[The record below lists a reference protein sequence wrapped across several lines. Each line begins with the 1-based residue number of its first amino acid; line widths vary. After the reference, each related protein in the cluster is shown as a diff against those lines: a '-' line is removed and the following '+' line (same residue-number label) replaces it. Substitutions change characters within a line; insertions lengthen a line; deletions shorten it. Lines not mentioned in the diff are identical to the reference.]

1 MDEISFDI
9 QESPTLLQNQNKCKM
24 QAEAISYSP
33 QFPRRCSQMLKKDA
47 WLLTLVYCEFWIS
60 AAFGLLQPFF
70 PVLASSKGLDA
81 WKYGFVFSAC
91 KLSMFIGSLLGDNFM
106 TATSP
111 LTCYLVGLGGFSIFT
126 VVFGCLFWAPDGN
139 VLLGLSITLV
149 TLGGFTNTLYLVSM
163 FAVVT
168 TRFRKSPGYI
178 IAFLEFLWGS
188 GTMVGA
194 AIGGA
199 LIDVWDFPLPFFVLG
214 VITILMFPIIVKIGP
229 NLNNAGE
236 CASVDTAKREPDMKY
251 ARLLRDPEYL
261 AAMITLMLSWIMLGF
276 NEPTLEPSLREFNF
290 SSTETGIVY
299 TVQFASYA
307 AGGVIAGASCSFHL
321 EAFYSLVGLTLS
333 SLGYLLVGPAPF
345 IHSTRYLWMVYLSQV
360 FIGLGASA
368 QFICGYCRALKLVLL
383 RGYPDNIRSSGF
395 VSSSVFTF
403 AVFGS
408 IVTPPAAGYLVE
420 TFGYPT
426 GSMAMLGLLL
436 AWLPV
441 TFCIWIKS
449 LFPCHKYRTVD
460 TRNENK

>member
-1 MDEISFDI
+1 
-9 QESPTLLQNQNKCKM
+9 
-24 QAEAISYSP
+24 
-33 QFPRRCSQMLKKDA
+33 MLKRDA

-91 KLSMFIGSLLGDNFM
+91 KLSMFIGSLLGDKFM
-106 TATSP
+106 MATSP
-111 LTCYLVGLGGFSIFT
+111 LTCYLVGLGGFSLFT

-139 VLLGLSITLV
+139 VLLGLAITLV
-149 TLGGFTNTLYLVSM
+149 TLGGLTNTLYLVSM

-168 TRFRKSPGYI
+168 TRFRKCPGYI

-214 VITILMFPIIVKIGP
+214 VITFLMFPIIIRIGR

-236 CASVDTAKREPDMKY
+236 CASVDAAKREPDMKY
-251 ARLLRDPEYL
+251 ARLLWDPEYL
-261 AAMITLMLSWIMLGF
+261 AALITLTLSWIMFGF
-276 NEPTLEPSLREFNF
+276 NEPTLEPSLREFNL

-307 AGGVIAGASCSFHL
+307 AGGVVAGASCSFHGRRQEFRSGETVGRRTKHQGPRLQAHFQTRPLRRL
-321 EAFYSLVGLTLS
+321 EAFYSLVGLALS
-333 SLGYLLVGPAPF
+333 SFGYLLVGPAPF
-345 IHSTRYLWMVYLSQV
+345 LHSTRHLWMVYLSQV
-360 FIGLGASA
+360 FMGLGASA

-408 IVTPPAAGYLVE
+408 IVAPPAAGYLVE

-436 AWLPV
+436 AWFPV
-441 TFCIWIKS
+441 SFCIWIKS
-449 LFPCHKYRTVD
+449 LFPGHKYRTVD
-460 TRNENK
+460 THNGNK